1 MATRLGIL
9 RPANGLMAGAAVFV
23 GAFVTV
29 RPTGQ
34 GSAGDWGAA
43 ALGAAAAA
51 AAAGAANAL
60 NDYADREVDSTN
72 RPERPIPS
80 GALSPRAALGTAVA
94 AYIVSMGLAAL
105 VSAHALTLAIVWA
118 ALTLLYSLA
127 LKGVPIV
134 GNLVVAAVAATP
146 LLMGALTQRRG
157 RGALIPCALAFL
169 IHLARELVKDAED
182 IEGDRLAGLRTFA
195 VRYGPGVSIAA
206 ARIVLVGLIGLAAV
220 PFALRVYGWGYAA
233 VVCVI
238 DALLVWTLASLGG
251 EPDGKKLRAVSNR
264 LKAVM
269 ALGLAAFVLGV
280 F

>member
-9 RPANGLMAGAAVFV
+9 RPVNGLMAGAAVFV
-23 GAFVTV
+23 GGFVTV
-29 RPTGQ
+29 RADAWGT
-34 GSAGDWGAA
+34 AGDWGAA

-60 NDYADREVDSTN
+60 NDYADREADRTN

-94 AYIVSMGLAAL
+94 AYVVSLGLAAL
-105 VSAHALTLAIVWA
+105 VNAQALTLAAVWA
-118 ALTLLYSLA
+118 ALTLFYSLA
-127 LKGVPIV
+127 LKGVPVV

-146 LLMGALTQRRG
+146 LLMGGLTQGRG

-169 IHLARELVKDAED
+169 MHLARELVKDAED
-182 IEGDRLAGLRTFA
+182 VEGDRRAGVGTFA
-195 VRYGPGVSIAA
+195 VRCGPGASITA
-206 ARIVLVGLIGLAAV
+206 ARVALIGLIGLAAV

-251 EPDGKKLRAVSNR
+251 ESDGKKLRAVSNR